1 MLLFIISLI
10 EKLCIIILLRHF
22 LLDVNF
28 FNLWL
33 SCIPHS
39 WRGMTSLLLLLMLL
53 PVRALTLLVS
63 FQYQVVNYLFF
74 KAVRWW
80 GLLSLQITLL
90 LVLPRPWVLRNVYGS
105 QLLWRD
111 YITFTFSNIAALSLL
126 VHLPSRSRIIIE
138 ELSGRCHSGCSMI
151 GAFSGSRS
159 GIAPQLWNDSWLP
172 SHELLLVVVVL
183 RRGIVTGEVIVM
195 SYCRLERGFG
205 EFARVAWDLRVVVRL
220 VVTVILE
227 TWLSWQISLRSLVW
241 NRL

>member
-1 MLLFIISLI
+1 MLFFIIFLI
-10 EKLCIIILLRHF
+10 NKLCIIIPLRHF
-22 LLDVNF
+22 LLDINF

-74 KAVRWW
+74 KAVRRW

-90 LVLPRPWVLRNVYGS
+90 LVMLPWPWVLRNVYGS

-111 YITFTFSNIAALSLL
+111 YIAFTFSNIAALSLL

-138 ELSGRCHSGCSMI
+138 ELSGRRHSGCSMI
-151 GAFSGSRS
+151 GTLSGSRS
-159 GIAPQLWNDSWLP
+159 GIAPQFWNDSWFS

-205 EFARVAWDLRVVVRL
+205 EFARIAWDLRGVVRL
-220 VVTVILE
+220 VVTVIL
-227 TWLSWQISLRSLVW
+227 
-241 NRL
+241 